1 MANTNT
7 PTPSSAL
14 QEALKGVSDKFRDRL
29 IKAYTELKR
38 NCIESRYESAGLS
51 AGKFC
56 EVGLRLLQHRVTGSS
71 MPFSTKIPNFADEC
85 RKVVTAPGNAATDSE
100 KTIIPRALVFL
111 YTMRNKR
118 GIGHIGG
125 DVDANSIDVM
135 LMSRV
140 ADWVVCELIRVHHGL
155 SLEEAQDLVDA
166 LAVRQIPDIWE
177 VAGKRRV
184 LRDGLKTKEES
195 LLLLYSSKDA
205 AVLIED
211 LIQWVEYSNP
221 RVYKSSVLE
230 PLHKSR
236 MVEWDRDSDTVF
248 LSPKGAAFVEENIL

>member
-7 PTPSSAL
+7 PTASSAF

-38 NCIESRYESAGLS
+38 NSIESRYEAAGLS

-56 EVGLRLLQHRVTGSS
+56 EVGLRLLQQRVTGNFT
-71 MPFSTKIPNFADEC
+71 PFATKINNFADEC
-85 RKVVTAPGNAATDSE
+85 RNVVAATVNAATDSE
-100 KTIIPRALVFL
+100 KTILPRALVFL

-118 GIGHIGG
+118 GIGHVGG

-140 ADWVVCELIRVHHGL
+140 ADWVVCELIRIHHGL
-155 SLEEAQDLVDA
+155 SLEEAQALVDA

-184 LRDGLKTKEES
+184 LREGLTSKEES
-195 LLLLYSSKDA
+195 LLLLYSSKES

-211 LIQWVEYSNP
+211 LIEWVEYSNP
-221 RVYKSSVLE
+221 GVYKVKILR

-236 MVEWDRDSDTVF
+236 LVEWDAESDTVI
-248 LSPKGAAFVEENIL
+248 LSPKGAAFVEDQLL